1 MPTDRPAPPL
11 RALLSPATTRRGF
24 LRLAGSTAAFGALAQ
39 LSAPKAYAL
48 GCAAAAPSDRFFD
61 AYETEILTQLMQRM
75 TDTGLPDAP
84 RVRDTHAVAT
94 VDAVCRGLDP
104 AVSGV
109 LPLALRLFEWGPLL
123 FDWRLSRFTQLP
135 AAEQDASLRGWMTS
149 RLALRRAAF
158 LGVRNLC
165 FMGWYS
171 QPEVWPLIGYQGPLL
186 RRSPGATL
194 PA

>member
-1 MPTDRPAPPL
+1 MPNERPAPAL
-11 RALLSPATTRRGF
+11 RALLSPVTTRRGF
-24 LRLAGSTAAFGALAQ
+24 LRLAGTTAAFGALAQ
-39 LSAPKAYAL
+39 LGALPASTL
-48 GCAAAAPSDRFFD
+48 GCAAAPPGERFFD
-61 AYETEILTQLMQRM
+61 ADETEILTQLIERM
-75 TDTGLPDAP
+75 TDTGLEGAP
-84 RVRDTHAVAT
+84 RVRDTRAVAT

-109 LPLALRLFEWGPLL
+109 LPLALQLFEWGPPL
-123 FDWRLSRFTQLP
+123 FDARFTRFSRLP
-135 AAEQDASLRGWMTS
+135 AAEQDVHLRGWTTS
-149 RLALRRAAF
+149 KLALRRTAF

-186 RRSPGATL
+186 RRSAGATL

>member
-1 MPTDRPAPPL
+1 MPTDRSAPAL
-11 RALLSPATTRRGF
+11 RALLAPATTRRGF
-24 LRLAGSTAAFGALAQ
+24 LRLAGTTAAFGALAQ
-39 LSAPKAYAL
+39 LRPLPASAFGCAPSAP
-48 GCAAAAPSDRFFD
+48 GERFFD
-61 AYETEILTQLMQRM
+61 ANQTEILTQLMQRM

-84 RVRDTHAVAT
+84 RVRDTRAVAT

-109 LPLALRLFEWGPLL
+109 LPLALLLFEWGPLL
-123 FDWRLSRFTQLP
+123 FDRRFARFSRLA
-135 AAEQDASLRGWMTS
+135 AAEQDASLRGWMNS

-186 RRSPGATL
+186 RRSAGATV

>member
-1 MPTDRPAPPL
+1 MPNDRSAPGL
-11 RALLSPATTRRGF
+11 RALLVPATTRRGF
-24 LRLAGSTAAFGALAQ
+24 LRLAGTTAAFSALAQ
-39 LSAPKAYAL
+39 LRVMPAAAL
-48 GCAAAAPSDRFFD
+48 GCAPATPSERFFD
-61 AYETEILTQLMQRM
+61 ADETEILTHLMERM
-75 TDTGLPDAP
+75 TDTGLAQAP
-84 RVRDTHAVAT
+84 RLRDTRAVAT

-123 FDWRLSRFTQLP
+123 FDWRPARFTQLP
-135 AAEQDASLRGWMTS
+135 AVEQDASLRSWMTS
-149 RLALRRAAF
+149 RLALRRTAF

-186 RRSPGATL
+186 RRAGDEQASA
-194 PA
+194 

>member
-1 MPTDRPAPPL
+1 MRNDRPAPGL
-11 RALLSPATTRRGF
+11 RALLAPATTRRGF
-24 LRLAGSTAAFGALAQ
+24 LKLAGTTAAFTTLAQ
-39 LSAPKAYAL
+39 LRVPQASALA
-48 GCAAAAPSDRFFD
+48 CAAAAPSERFFD
-61 AYETEILTQLMQRM
+61 DHETEILTQLMQRI
-75 TDTGLPDAP
+75 TETGLAGAP
-84 RVRDTHAVAT
+84 RVRDTRAVAT

-123 FDWRLSRFTQLP
+123 FDLRLARFSDLSD
-135 AAEQDASLRGWMTS
+135 AEQDASLRGWMTS
-149 RLALRRAAF
+149 RLALRGTAF

-171 QPEVWPLIGYQGPLL
+171 QPEVWSLIGYQGPLL
-186 RRSPGATL
+186 RRSAGATV